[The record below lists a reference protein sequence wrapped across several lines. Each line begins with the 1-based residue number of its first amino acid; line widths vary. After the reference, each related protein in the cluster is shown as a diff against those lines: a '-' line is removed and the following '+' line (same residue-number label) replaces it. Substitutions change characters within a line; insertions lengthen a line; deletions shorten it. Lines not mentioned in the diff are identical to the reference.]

1 MTIGTLDLNTG
12 EDYVSLFAGALF
24 RQNAAHRRRFQLR
37 VNASHVKKMNKEL
50 LDCMAHMTY
59 GIYVLTTRYDDTIN
73 GMIASWVSQVSYAPP
88 LIMVA
93 VHPDRYSHD
102 LLQKSGHFALNIL
115 TREQKDLLTRFKGP
129 DPGSKFD
136 ALAWRD
142 GVNGCPVLADCIG
155 SVACRIRQTLKP
167 GNHTLFIGEV
177 VGAVFNRQETPL
189 CTLDYEGCYIGRK

>member
-1 MTIGTLDLNTG
+1 
-12 EDYVSLFAGALF
+12 
-24 RQNAAHRRRFQLR
+24 
-37 VNASHVKKMNKEL
+37 MNEEL
-50 LDCMAHMTY
+50 LNYLASMTY
-59 GIYVLTTRYDDTIN
+59 GIYVLTTRYAKTIN
-73 GMIASWVSQVSYAPP
+73 GMIASWVSQVSYDPP

-115 TREQKDLLTRFKGP
+115 AREQKDLLTRFKGP

-155 SVACRIRQTLKP
+155 SVACRIQQTLKP

-189 CTLDYEGCYIGRK
+189 CTLDYEGCYTGRK